1 MVIELEIVVSLLGA
15 LATWLGFIERRIQM
29 LRSDL
34 KEKIDDVNKI
44 NKVIQDSTTARLE
57 RLENKMDFII
67 SLQLKAANNDK
78 DNS

>member
-1 MVIELEIVVSLLGA
+1 VVIELEIVVSLLGA

-44 NKVIQDSTTARLE
+44 NKVIG
-57 RLENKMDFII
+57 KH
-67 SLQLKAANNDK
+67 
-78 DNS
+78 